1 VTSGAN
7 SLGSTPRID
16 GSSLRETG
24 HRQFLALLAPPDPWS
39 SLSRTSAFGKPAV
52 PEPRASYKCDYTATD
67 APARSFLA
75 QVFKHSG
82 KGKQGSRLHGL
93 LVTLEP

>member
-1 VTSGAN
+1 MCV
-7 SLGSTPRID
+7 
-16 GSSLRETG
+16 
-24 HRQFLALLAPPDPWS
+24 
-39 SLSRTSAFGKPAV
+39 SRKPAV